1 MHKKKYTYTKAHVS
15 IRFVSRYPTSPSDGC
30 SIAQSVD
37 CLIVLLLS
45 QSDRKKK
52 KQFCINRFTFR
63 KIKLHKNQF
72 SANRIHFTNKKS
84 PSNNFCIKKL
94 MLSQKQTHKKTILH
108 QQNHFSIRTN
118 TKKGWTSRGSESQ
131 KKKEKDVDVF
141 KIVLIGTGL
150 ATNGFLR

>member
-1 MHKKKYTYTKAHVS
+1 MS

-52 KQFCINRFTFR
+52 QFCINRFTFR
-63 KIKLHKNQF
+63 KIKLQKNQF

-84 PSNNFCIKKL
+84 PSNHFCIKKL

-118 TKKGWTSRGSESQ
+118 TKGMNIKGVGVS
-131 KKKEKDVDVF
+131 KKTKRMLMFSKSSSSAP
-141 KIVLIGTGL
+141 GL
-150 ATNGFLR
+150 PLMAF